1 MAMPAY
7 PADVLARAAKIRLIG
22 FGPVTA
28 LTRGA
33 IVGPPLEIEETP
45 FDGVA

>member
-1 MAMPAY
+1 MTST
-7 PADVLARAAKIRLIG
+7 VQIRLIG

-33 IVGPPLEIEETP
+33 IVGPPLETEEMP
-45 FDGVA
+45 YDGGA

>member
-1 MAMPAY
+1 MTST
-7 PADVLARAAKIRLIG
+7 VQIRLIG
-22 FGPVTA
+22 FGSVTA